1 MKISIPKSQFKP
13 KAFEYLRFV
22 QERQE
27 EIIITDHGTP
37 VARIVPIARDEEPA
51 LMELREMVVKYEAPF
66 APVAEDDWE
75 AGR

>member
-13 KAFEYLRFV
+13 KAFEYLRLV

-66 APVAEDDWE
+66 APVAEEDWE